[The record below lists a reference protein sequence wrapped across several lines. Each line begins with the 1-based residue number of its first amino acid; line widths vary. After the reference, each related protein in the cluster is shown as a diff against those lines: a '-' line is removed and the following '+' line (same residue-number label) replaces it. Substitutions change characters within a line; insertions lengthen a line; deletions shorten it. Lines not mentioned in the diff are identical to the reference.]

1 MKKLVILLFLNLI
14 LLSLIATSLAIA
26 ESDYDTSEEIGRNR
40 EENSGEEIVGQI
52 RERIEGKVEENRGEI
67 ERRIEQR
74 GAEIREKV
82 KERIEN
88 EDERKEIKRKF
99 RERIRENGGI
109 IEIEGRNISIRDINE
124 SEKEIIIGRIKAKI
138 RADLFEE
145 NETGRG
151 QILRAILSNGEFANI
166 RIMPDR
172 AAAIALGILKAK
184 CDENNCTMELKEVG
198 KGNKI
203 ELRYE
208 LETEKEGR
216 LLFLLKIK
224 MKVRAEIDSETGEVI
239 SIKRPWWRFLFFVK
253 EKDEDVDEIENEL
266 EENETDRED
275 KVTLC
280 HIPPGNENAAHTIV
294 VGEPA
299 VRAHLAHGDYLG
311 ACKSAGGN
319 QTNGN
324 QTTPGNQT
332 GNETQTN
339 STTVNIVAA
348 VGVGSTS

>member
-1 MKKLVILLFLNLI
+1 MKKLVILLLYFI
-14 LLSLIATSLAIA
+14 LVGAFVISLAIA
-26 ESDYDTSEEIGRNR
+26 DSDSDSNSRTG
-40 EENSGEEIVGQI
+40 SGEERVGGEI
-52 RERIEGKVEENRGEI
+52 RERIDGKVEENRKEI
-67 ERRIEQR
+67 ERRIEQK
-74 GAEIREKV
+74 GAEIRERI

-88 EDERKEIKRKF
+88 EDERKKIKREF
-99 RERIRENGGI
+99 RERIRENGGV
-109 IEIEGRNISIRDINE
+109 IEIEGRKINIKEINE
-124 SEKEIIIGRIKAKI
+124 TDREIIIGKIKAKVGV
-138 RADLFEE
+138 DLFEE

-151 QILRAILSNGEFANI
+151 QILRAILSNGRFANI
-166 RIMPDR
+166 RIKPDR
-172 AAAIALGILKAK
+172 AAAIALEILRAK
-184 CDENNCTMELKEVG
+184 CGENNCTIELKEVG
-198 KGNKI
+198 KGNKT

-208 LETEKEGR
+208 LEAEKEGR

-224 MKVRAEIDSETGEVI
+224 MKVKAAVDPETGEVI
-239 SIKRPWWRFLFFVK
+239 SIKRPWWRFLFFVR
-253 EKDEDVDEIENEL
+253 EKDEDLDEIENEL
-266 EENETDRED
+266 ESNETDERN

-311 ACKSAGGN
+311 ACRGAGGN